1 MPLMF
6 CPCCSYLLLLTTCLY
21 FNHKIYIIIEKVA
34 LYSNTNTAK
43 HMTLYIQ
50 CFAYVIATCF
60 YFNHLNQIKVVLY
73 CHTIKLYDD
82 TKNICKLSSK
92 QWVRIAYNNYI
103 ANLMKITIYGSR
115 KKSHDYINN
124 ISNLL
129 KKLVRMVYNITY
141 TNNILPIDANDNI

>member
-6 CPCCSYLLLLTTCLY
+6 CPCCSYLLLLTTCLH
-21 FNHKIYIIIEKVA
+21 FNHKIYVIIEKVA

-73 CHTIKLYDD
+73 CHTIKLQSFMPLWTIGVNGPNGSDD
-82 TKNICKLSSK
+82 CNFKQIPSDFLSYPLDSSHVYTFQTIQVCSK
-92 QWVRIAYNNYI
+92 
-103 ANLMKITIYGSR
+103 
-115 KKSHDYINN
+115 
-124 ISNLL
+124 
-129 KKLVRMVYNITY
+129 
-141 TNNILPIDANDNI
+141 